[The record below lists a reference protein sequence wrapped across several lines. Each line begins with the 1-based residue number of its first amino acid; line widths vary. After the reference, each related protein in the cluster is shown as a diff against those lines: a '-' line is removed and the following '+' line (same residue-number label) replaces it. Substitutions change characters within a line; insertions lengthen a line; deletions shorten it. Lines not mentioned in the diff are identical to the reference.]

1 MLGSKRIKSLSYKES
16 NLKNEIK
23 NKNNDSKVIHELDKL
38 NINTF
43 IECSKLKFI
52 LQDIYNK
59 LGLKK
64 TAKATDITRYYVN
77 SILVSKRI
85 NGKKYY
91 TWNPIKGKC
100 LHDCSYCYM
109 KTIPQY
115 QHLLLA
121 ENEFKTD
128 LGNGNRIFIGSSTD
142 AFAEDVP
149 SEWIVRILDY
159 CYQNHN
165 AEAPNA
171 YLLQSKNP
179 KRFLEF
185 IDHPIM
191 ERVIFCTTIETN
203 RFYPEIMNKAPR
215 IEERVEAMEEIAR
228 LGRPT
233 MITAEPLMQ
242 FDHEEMVSF
251 IRRCSPKLVN
261 IGKESKG
268 RVKLPEPTQEEVQ
281 QLIAELKS
289 FANVNVKD
297 NALIWRK

>member
-1 MLGSKRIKSLSYKES
+1 MYK
-16 NLKNEIK
+16 
-23 NKNNDSKVIHELDKL
+23 
-38 NINTF
+38 F
-43 IECSKLKFI
+43 
-52 LQDIYNK
+52 
-59 LGLKK
+59 
-64 TAKATDITRYYVN
+64 VN
-77 SILVSKRI
+77 
-85 NGKKYY
+85 Y

-109 KTIPQY
+109 KQINPNANPPR
-115 QHLLLA
+115 LA
-121 ENEFKTD
+121 EYELNTD
-128 LGNGNRIFIGSSTD
+128 LGCGRAIFIGSSTD
-142 AFAEDVP
+142 MFAEDIP
-149 SEWIVRILDY
+149 SEWIARVLDY
-159 CYQNHN
+159 CYQNRN
-165 AEAPNA
+165 MLLPNA

-185 IDHPIM
+185 INHPIM
-191 ERVIFCTTIETN
+191 ERVVFCTTIETN

-215 IEERVEAMEEIAR
+215 IDERVEAMEEIAR

-233 MITAEPLMQ
+233 MVTAEPLMQ

-289 FANVNVKD
+289 LKSFTKVNVKD
-297 NALIWRK
+297 NALEWCK